1 MHAVRHRPHPFE
13 EALSAESELGWH
25 EPLAHALERYAV
37 ALAQLCV
44 ASAVCGLTL
53 VTVAAG
59 VEDGVP
65 VVLASAATG
74 LVLAARVAMRSSECR
89 ERALDM
95 IVAGRAGVRVA
106 VVQREVARALDPK
119 RRESLAG
126 GYDSIADE
134 RRRPRAVVVEPLA
147 VAQVRTELER
157 VTRLLRAPDA
167 TARGVA
173 AAQRLLCDGT
183 SSMFGRDAERLRE
196 DLHRVAY
203 LLSDRADSAR

>member
-25 EPLAHALERYAV
+25 EPLAHPLEDAV
-37 ALAQLCV
+37 
-44 ASAVCGLTL
+44 
-53 VTVAAG
+53 
-59 VEDGVP
+59 P
-65 VVLASAATG
+65 FVLASAATG

-106 VVQREVARALDPK
+106 VV
-119 RRESLAG
+119 
-126 GYDSIADE
+126 
-134 RRRPRAVVVEPLA
+134 VEPLA
-147 VAQVRTELER
+147 VAQVLPELER
-157 VTRLLRAPDA
+157 VTRSLRAPDS

-173 AAQRLLCDGT
+173 AAQRLLCDGR

-203 LLSDRADSAR
+203 LLSDRVDSPR